1 MLVLSAIKNVKEDI
15 RNRLEA
21 DYPELDF
28 SFCHGIEEAKTK
40 LPEAEIFITYGE
52 DLNDELIKQ
61 AKKLKWI
68 MVLSAGMEKMQF
80 KQIDK
85 QGILVTNARGIHAIP
100 MAEYTF
106 TMLLQVARQGKKV
119 IAHEQ
124 AHVWDRKVVMNAITG
139 KTLVVLGT
147 GAIGQ
152 ETARLAQAFR
162 MKTIGVS
169 KTGKLKPYFDET
181 YPSDNWTHVLNKAD
195 FVVAVMPSTPETID
209 FVKLEHFEKMPAHAV
224 FLNMGRGDLVKTETV
239 LEAVRNGEIAHAV
252 LDVFEEEPLPEDHV
266 LWEEE
271 NITVTPHLSGVSPQY
286 QYRGFDIFRDNL
298 ERYLQGQEK
307 FINKIDPK
315 RGY

>member
-21 DYPELDF
+21 DFPELDF
-28 SFCHGIEEAKTK
+28 SFCHGIEEAKAE

-52 DLNDELIKQ
+52 DLSDELIKQ
-61 AKKLKWI
+61 AKNLKWI
-68 MVLSAGMEKMQF
+68 MVLSAGMEKMPF
-80 KQIDK
+80 SQIDK

-106 TMLLQVARQGKKV
+106 TMLLQAARQGKKV

-124 AHVWDRKVVMNAITG
+124 AHIWDRKVVMNEITG

-162 MKTIGVS
+162 MRTIGVS

-181 YPSDNWTHVLNKAD
+181 HPSDNWKHVLSKAD
-195 FVVAVMPSTPETID
+195 FVVAVMPSTPETIE
-209 FVKLEHFEKMPAHAV
+209 FVKPEHFEKMPAHSI

-271 NITVTPHLSGVSPQY
+271 NITVTPHVSGVSPQY
-286 QYRGFDIFRDNL
+286 QYRGFDIFSDNL
-298 ERYLQGQEK
+298 ERYLQGQEE